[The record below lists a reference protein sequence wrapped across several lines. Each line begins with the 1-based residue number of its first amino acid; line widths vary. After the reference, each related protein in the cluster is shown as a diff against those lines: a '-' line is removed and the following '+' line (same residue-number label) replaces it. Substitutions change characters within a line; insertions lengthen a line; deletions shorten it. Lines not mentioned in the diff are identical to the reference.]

1 MAQWISAGRGIRY
14 REHETRKHGKR
25 PDRYWCLQYKLQGK
39 TINEAVGWW
48 SQGASQA
55 ECEDLLSKL
64 RENWRSGH
72 GPQTLREMR
81 ESAAVA
87 KKEEQHQQRLQ
98 ENENITLAEFWSQKY
113 YPLLKLHKSPNSVRT
128 EQLLFNKWIHPLA
141 DLSLRDIRKENIEMK
156 VVRPLLEAGK
166 SPRTVE
172 YSLAVISQLW
182 NMAKEYEMVS
192 GDNPVSKIKKPRK
205 DNQRDRFLTEE
216 EAGLLLETLKPRAPD
231 VHDLAVLSLFTGLRA
246 DECLSLTWA
255 DVDMDQK
262 RIFVKDTKNTR
273 NRHAFMT
280 TEVEEMFRSRYQGQS
295 AGALVF
301 PNGNGQKNEWGVP
314 DSFTRTVADLGLNN
328 GIKDSRQKV
337 VFHTLRHTFASWLVQ
352 RGVPLYN
359 VSKLMG
365 HRSLQMTMRYAHLA
379 PDSQKS
385 AAMTLNGV
393 LTKGSKYGNG
403 NS

>member
-1 MAQWISAGRGIRY
+1 MAQWTSAGRGIRY

-25 PDRYWCLQYKLQGK
+25 PDRYWCIQYKLKGK

-48 SQGASQA
+48 SMGASQA

-64 RENWRSGH
+64 RENWRSGQ
-72 GPQTLREMR
+72 GPQTLKEMR
-81 ESAAVA
+81 EAAEIA
-87 KKEEQHQQRLQ
+87 KKEEQRQQSLK
-98 ENENITLAEFWSQKY
+98 ESENITLAEFWNTRY
-113 YPLLKLHKSPNSVRT
+113 YPHVKLHKSPNSART
-128 EQLLFNKWIHPLA
+128 EELLFNKWLYPLA
-141 DLSLRDIRKENIEMK
+141 GLYLSDLNKEHIEVK
-156 VVRPLLEAGK
+156 VVRSLLEAGR

-172 YSLAVISQLW
+172 YSLAVISQMW
-182 NMAKEYEMVS
+182 NMAQEYEMVS
-192 GDNPVSKIKKPRK
+192 GDNPVRKIKKPRK
-205 DNQRDRFLTEE
+205 DNKRDRFLTEE
-216 EAGLLLETLKPRAPD
+216 EAGRLLDALTTRAPD

-246 DECLSLTWA
+246 DECLSLIWA
-255 DVDMDQK
+255 DVDMEQK

-280 TEVEEMFRSRYQGQS
+280 IEVEEMFQSRFKGQR
-295 AGALVF
+295 ADALVF
-301 PNGNGQKNEWGVP
+301 PNSNGQKNEWGVP
-314 DSFTRTVADLGLNN
+314 DSFTRTVADLGLNE
-328 GIKDSRQKV
+328 GISDSRQKV

-385 AAMTLNGV
+385 AAMMLNGA
-393 LTKGSKYGNG
+393 LSKV
-403 NS
+403 SK